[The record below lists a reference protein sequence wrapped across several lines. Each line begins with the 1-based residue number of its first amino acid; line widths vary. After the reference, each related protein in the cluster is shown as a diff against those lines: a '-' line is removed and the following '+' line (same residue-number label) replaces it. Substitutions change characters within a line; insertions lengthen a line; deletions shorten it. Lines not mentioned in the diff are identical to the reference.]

1 MIETDIFDAL
11 KDLVANRC
19 YPLMMPQNPT
29 LPAIVYSRQASTPQY
44 RLEGGSSLSQIR
56 MEIDCYANTYEDAKS
71 LASEVRS
78 AMELAAF
85 KGTMIFDADFY
96 EPDVKLYRVVLDF
109 YVWEIQ

>member
-1 MIETDIFDAL
+1 MIETEIFEEL
-11 KDLVANRC
+11 KDLVASRC

-29 LPAIVYSRQASTPQY
+29 LPALVYSRQASKPEY
-44 RLEGGSSLSQIR
+44 RLEGGSSLSQVR
-56 MEIDCYANTYEDAKS
+56 VEIDCYAKSYEEAKS
-71 LASEVRS
+71 LASQVRS

-85 KGTMIFDADFY
+85 KGTMIFDTDFY